1 MHRHLFNKK
10 SADKKPASETA
21 RGLSMSDQT
30 EEEFLTALH
39 NSQQIIFN
47 ICLTFTNRQHDN
59 VRDLYQDIVCNLWS
73 AWGSFRHQSSPQTW
87 IYRIALNTATGQ
99 LRRHRR
105 TPQIVSID
113 DSILVTLTDPEEN
126 KLYDELYHLI
136 DLLDNEDK
144 QLLFLYL
151 DRHSMKEIAQIVQS
165 TEDAVKHRIMRLKRK
180 LINLKEAQ
188 YGTDE

>member
-1 MHRHLFNKK
+1 MHRHLFKDSTTDIK
-10 SADKKPASETA
+10 ASETA
-21 RGLSMSDQT
+21 RGLSMSSHT
-30 EEEFLTALH
+30 EEEFLKILH
-39 NSQQIIFN
+39 NSQRIIFN
-47 ICLTFTNRQHDN
+47 ICLTFTNRQPDN
-59 VRDLYQDIVCNLWS
+59 VRDLYQDIVCNIWA
-73 AWGSFRHQSSPQTW
+73 AWKSFRYQSSPQTW
-87 IYRIALNTATGQ
+87 IYRIALNTATGN

-105 TPQIVSID
+105 APQIVSID

-188 YGTDE
+188 NETN